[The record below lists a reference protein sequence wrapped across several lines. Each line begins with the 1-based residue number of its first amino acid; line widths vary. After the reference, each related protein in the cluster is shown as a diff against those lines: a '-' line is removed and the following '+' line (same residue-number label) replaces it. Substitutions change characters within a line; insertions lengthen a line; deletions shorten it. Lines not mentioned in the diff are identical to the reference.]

1 MLIQYTCDER
11 KIYYSI
17 NNYDCVRGNIKEKQ
31 DIFNDKYLD
40 YLIEIGETI
49 NFLECNNHY
58 NLYVL
63 DLLNTQRNLICFE
76 FPFSYKAEE
85 YLEFL
90 KKDNVARIY
99 TIEGN
104 FIFETV
110 PKFNFFK
117 HPMDNYSIYLTD
129 LKMRGVNEK
138 A

>member
-1 MLIQYTCDER
+1 MLSYDKR

-17 NNYDCVRGNIKEKQ
+17 NNYDCVRGNINEKQ
-31 DIFNDKYLD
+31 DSFNALYLD
-40 YLIEIGETI
+40 YLIDI
-49 NFLECNNHY
+49 NNIINLIENNKDY
-58 NLYVL
+58 KYCLYVL

-110 PKFNFFK
+110 PKLNFFK

-129 LKMRGVNEK
+129 LKMRGC
-138 A
+138 

>member
-1 MLIQYTCDER
+1 MMLSYDDR

-31 DIFNDKYLD
+31 DFFNDRYLD
-40 YLIEIGETI
+40 YLIELNGIINLIENNKDYS
-49 NFLECNNHY
+49 NFLN
-58 NLYVL
+58 VL

-76 FPFSYKAEE
+76 FPFTYKAEE
-85 YLEFL
+85 YLDFL
-90 KKDNVARIY
+90 KEDNIGRIY

-117 HPMDNYSIYLTD
+117 HAMDNYSIYLTD
-129 LKMRGVNEK
+129 LKMRGL
-138 A
+138 